1 MISVII
7 PTHNAAGLIGSLLDA
22 IAGQTLRPGEVIIVD
37 SSSADGTARIAQEHG
52 AAVLSIPQAE
62 FDHGRTRTLAA
73 ERAGGEFLIFL
84 TQDAMPADADCL
96 RQLTASFELDPDIAA
111 VYGRQLPAP
120 GASLFARHLRQFNY
134 PEQSTVR
141 RYQDKDRLGLR
152 TAFLSNSFA
161 AYRKT
166 DLAAAGFFQ
175 PGLIFGEDMYCA
187 MKLLLAGKKI
197 AYNAAA
203 RVVHSHNYS
212 MREDYRR
219 YFDMGVFHHEQRL
232 LLEKFGT
239 AHKQGLEYLKSELAF
254 LAAGRHYHLL
264 LPSLLR
270 TGAKYA
276 GYRCGRSWRLFPV
289 RLNRR
294 LSMNQSWWPRKS

>member
-1 MISVII
+1 VISVII
-7 PTHNAAGLIGSLLDA
+7 PTHNAAGLIGALLDS
-22 IAGQTLRPGEVIIVD
+22 IAGQTLRPEEVIIVD
-37 SSSADGTARIAQEHG
+37 SSSADGTARIAKDRG
-52 AAVLSIPQAE
+52 ATVLSIPQAD

-73 ERAGGEFLIFL
+73 QRAGGKMLVFL

-96 RQLTASFELDPDIAA
+96 SQLLASFELDPDIAA
-111 VYGRQLPAP
+111 AYGRQLPAP
-120 GASLFARHLRQFNY
+120 EASLFARHLRQFNY
-134 PEQSTVR
+134 PEQSGIR

-166 DLAAAGFFQ
+166 DLAAAGFFR
-175 PGLIFGEDMYCA
+175 PGLIFGEDMDCA

-197 AYNAAA
+197 AYNAEA

-219 YFDMGVFHHEQRL
+219 YFDMGVFHHEQQPL
-232 LLEKFGT
+232 IEKFG
-239 AHKQGLEYLKSELAF
+239 APHKQGLQYLKSELAF

-264 LPSLLR
+264 VPALLR
-270 TGAKYA
+270 SCAKYA
-276 GYRCGRSWRLFPV
+276 GYRCGRSCRLFPV
-289 RLNRR
+289 WLNRR